1 MHMIRHRRSIN
12 EEDSKTI
19 DAKKLKRKREKE
31 LEKDIKEVEDIL
43 IQDELKEIA
52 SDLGYDFIGGQ
63 TSGSFSL
70 SDLVEVYVRYSD
82 TEIQKIEV
90 RILSSNPRFNCMR
103 NTTDVEEL
111 AVQLQT
117 ATLIVK
123 NVKQRLM

>member
-31 LEKDIKEVEDIL
+31 LEKDIKAVEDIL